1 MITTRDDVLRFMTA
15 GDQVNFGFGD
25 QSDLYLKLITE
36 ELIHET
42 LKGFDKNDI
51 VEIADGIADS
61 IWVIEGFAITVN
73 VSLEKVWRQIAY
85 LRDCI
90 DDEWYDDL
98 DNNIIIEDIV
108 RVYASLRE
116 CYRMMDTGYLFFPI
130 VDLINGLISLAIT
143 YDIPL
148 QEIWDEVSRS
158 NMSKISDN
166 GKVIKNE
173 FGKIQ
178 KPATF
183 SPANIRA
190 ILEKHNLV

>member
-1 MITTRDDVLRFMTA
+1 MITTRDDVLRFMNA
-15 GDQVNFGFGD
+15 GDQTNFGFGD

-73 VSLEKVWRQIAY
+73 VSLEKVWRQISY

-98 DNNIIIEDIV
+98 DNNIIIEDII

-116 CYRMMDTGYLFFPI
+116 CYRMMDTGYLLFPI

-143 YDIPL
+143 YNIPL